1 MVLEYKK
8 GSQKGS
14 SMTDSATTEKPTADD
29 LLRRIKR
36 KTSEHLEALRSAAE
50 AERKRL
56 QADLPKVDP
65 PVDVDLPSEEA
76 VEEVDAQA
84 QLYEGSI

>member
-1 MVLEYKK
+1 
-8 GSQKGS
+8 
-14 SMTDSATTEKPTADD
+14 MTDSATTEKPTADD
-29 LLRRIKR
+29 LMDRINC
-36 KTSEHLEALRSAAE
+36 KTSEHLQALRSAAE

-56 QADLPKVDP
+56 QADLLKVDP
-65 PVDVDLPSEEA
+65 PEDVDLPAEEA

>member
-1 MVLEYKK
+1 
-8 GSQKGS
+8 
-14 SMTDSATTEKPTADD
+14 MTDSATTEKPTADD
-29 LLRRIKR
+29 LLVRIKC
-36 KTSEHLEALRSAAE
+36 KTSEHLQALRSAAE

-56 QADLPKVDP
+56 QADLLKVDP
-65 PVDVDLPSEEA
+65 PEDVDLPAEEA

>member
-1 MVLEYKK
+1 
-8 GSQKGS
+8 
-14 SMTDSATTEKPTADD
+14 MTDSATTEKPTADD